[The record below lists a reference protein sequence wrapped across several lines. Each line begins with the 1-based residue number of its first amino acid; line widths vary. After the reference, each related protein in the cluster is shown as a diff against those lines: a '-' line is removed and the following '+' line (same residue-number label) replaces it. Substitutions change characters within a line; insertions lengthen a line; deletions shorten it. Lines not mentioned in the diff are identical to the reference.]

1 MVMELAGTEEQVCSA
16 LGSINSFFASE
27 TRSTVLGTFSHLH
40 FSFPFSVLLFL
51 SPFSQSSELWNS
63 DPQVGSLLIFPFLHF
78 LFQLREERG
87 ALCFVNHDHYTFFLC
102 PLSWLP
108 TALQVLG
115 KELARL
121 PSEPGQHSVWRVVCP
136 MLTCWLNKRKPLLL
150 HIL

>member
-1 MVMELAGTEEQVCSA
+1 MELAGTEEQVRSA

-63 DPQVGSLLIFPFLHF
+63 DPQVGSLLIFRFVHF

-87 ALCFVNHDHYTFFLC
+87 ALCFVNRDHYTFFLC
-102 PLSWLP
+102 PLS
-108 TALQVLG
+108 
-115 KELARL
+115 
-121 PSEPGQHSVWRVVCP
+121 
-136 MLTCWLNKRKPLLL
+136 
-150 HIL
+150 